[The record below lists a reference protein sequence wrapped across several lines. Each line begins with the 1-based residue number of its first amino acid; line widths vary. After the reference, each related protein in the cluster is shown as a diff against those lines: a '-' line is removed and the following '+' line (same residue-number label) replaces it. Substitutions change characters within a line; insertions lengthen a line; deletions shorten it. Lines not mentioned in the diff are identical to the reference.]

1 MTLLAW
7 PSSMP
12 RKNTHTHTHT
22 HTHLTHPLSATN
34 ALERLFYSALMLYGI
49 LVFGNLL
56 SELAELNH
64 AARSEELTKMES
76 VQAAVDFMA
85 GHDVPFS
92 LNNEVLRWTRFHH
105 AHSTSNVKKK
115 DFLDRL
121 PKNLQAELVT
131 IVFGDVL
138 TKVPLF
144 DMLQEED
151 HSFLMEVSDCVQ
163 SNV

>member
-1 MTLLAW
+1 
-7 PSSMP
+7 
-12 RKNTHTHTHT
+12 
-22 HTHLTHPLSATN
+22 
-34 ALERLFYSALMLYGI
+34 MLYGI

-105 AHSTSNVKKK
+105 AHSISNVNKK
-115 DFLDRL
+115 DFDIDLVLMRSGRPL
-121 PKNLQAELVT
+121 ARSLARAALSRCTTTAKSAE
-131 IVFGDVL
+131 
-138 TKVPLF
+138 
-144 DMLQEED
+144 
-151 HSFLMEVSDCVQ
+151 
-163 SNV
+163 